1 MRKRIKINILIILI
15 LISSILIQLSLPYG
29 PVYEDLNNQ
38 SFQNE
43 KQNQTQQDNN
53 KTEKVKRNNT
63 NKKHDRKHSIK
74 PSSNIQTEKIIQ
86 IQQQNPEKNIE
97 IRNYYRL
104 NIKTMDYKKNPIL
117 STIEIEQENKKQ
129 IFPKTSSVNFSTHSK
144 ENLTITIIPM
154 NPNFKALKIT
164 GKINK
169 DTNLDIILPPS
180 EFFVSFPI
188 IDIQNQIPNL
198 QQLNFSVKI
207 NKIVSKD
214 YTIQNNKIIIPL
226 LNKEEIIPE
235 YGFTYLDNDE
245 INNEINKT
253 ENFISSI
260 ELEFS
265 NNKKFR
271 NEFVSLK
278 ITPKLIRNRYPEYR
292 RIVILEN
299 KLPNPYI
306 PVFLLFLLLSIPS
319 FYILYKRKEIEGI
332 FSKMFQSLKIPNLNI
347 LDKIKVKLN
356 GRNKREE
363 KLSLKTT
370 VSSNPKVADYI
381 LMERIGTGATS
392 IVYKAQNIKNRS
404 IVALKLIHK
413 HLLSEPWFK
422 ERIQNEIE
430 INKILIHPNI
440 IRMLDYSLEEDQP
453 FIAFEY
459 IQGKSLTRILE
470 EKKRLPL
477 NEALE
482 YWVQML
488 EALDYAHQKGIVHRD
503 LKPDNIMIDL
513 EKKQVKLTDFGI
525 SKKIDKTLNI
535 TQDFVGTPWY
545 MSPEQ
550 IKNQKVDNR
559 SDIYSLGV
567 IVYQMLTGKLPFETS
582 ENIYAV
588 FKAHMFD
595 NPVSSNIIID
605 NSYIPPNIEKI
616 IRKMLE
622 KEPKKRYQYC
632 YEIIQDLTPYLLTFS
647 QK

>member
-129 IFPKTSSVNFSTHSK
+129 IFPKTSSVNFSTHST
-144 ENLTITIIPM
+144 ESLTITIIPM
-154 NPNFKALKIT
+154 DPNFKALKIT
-164 GKINK
+164 GKINQ
-169 DTNLDIILPPS
+169 DTNLNIILPPS
-180 EFFVSFPI
+180 KFSISFPI
-188 IDIQNQIPNL
+188 FDIQNQILNP
-198 QQLNFSVKI
+198 QQLKFLLKI

-245 INNEINKT
+245 INNQINKT

>member
-129 IFPKTSSVNFSTHSK
+129 IFPKTSSVNFSTHST
-144 ENLTITIIPM
+144 ESLTITIIPM
-154 NPNFKALKIT
+154 DPNFKALKIT
-164 GKINK
+164 GKINQ
-169 DTNLDIILPPS
+169 DTNLNIILPPS
-180 EFFVSFPI
+180 KFSISFPI
-188 IDIQNQIPNL
+188 FDIQNQILNP
-198 QQLNFSVKI
+198 QQLKFLLKI

-235 YGFTYLDNDE
+235 YDFTYLDNDE

>member
-164 GKINK
+164 GKINQ

>member
-129 IFPKTSSVNFSTHSK
+129 IFPKTSSVNFSTHST
-144 ENLTITIIPM
+144 ESLTITIIPM
-154 NPNFKALKIT
+154 DPNFKALKIT
-164 GKINK
+164 GKINQ
-169 DTNLDIILPPS
+169 DTNLNIILPPS
-180 EFFVSFPI
+180 KFSISFPI
-188 IDIQNQIPNL
+188 FDIQNQILNP
-198 QQLNFSVKI
+198 QQLKFLLKI

>member
-1 MRKRIKINILIILI
+1 MRKKIKINIFIILI
-15 LISSILIQLSLPYG
+15 LITSILIQFSLPYG

-43 KQNQTQQDNN
+43 KPNQTQ
-53 KTEKVKRNNT
+53 EKNQETMQKNNT
-63 NKKHDRKHSIK
+63 NQRKTNLSKKIK
-74 PSSNIQTEKIIQ
+74 NFIKSTTSPDTQKENIQQE
-86 IQQQNPEKNIE
+86 NIE
-97 IRNYYRL
+97 IRNYLNL
-104 NIKTMDYKKNPIL
+104 NIQTTDYKKNPIL
-117 STIEIEQENKKQ
+117 STIEIKQENKKQ
-129 IFPKTSSVNFSTHSK
+129 IFPKTSSVRFSTTSQ
-144 ENLTITIIPM
+144 ESINITIIPM
-154 NPNFKALKIT
+154 NPNFKSLKIT
-164 GKINK
+164 GKINQ

-180 EFFVSFPI
+180 KFFVYFPI
-188 IDIQNQIPNL
+188 FDTQNQILNP
-198 QQLNFSVKI
+198 QQLNFLLKI
-207 NKIVSKD
+207 NKIERKD
-214 YTIQNNKIIIPL
+214 YTIQNNEIIIPV

-253 ENFISSI
+253 KNFISSI

-265 NNKKFR
+265 NNKKFK
-271 NEFVSLK
+271 NEFISLK
-278 ITPKLIRNRYPEYR
+278 ITPQLIKNRYPEYR

-299 KLPNPYI
+299 KIPNPYI
-306 PVFLLFLLLSIPS
+306 PVFLLFLSLSIPS

-332 FSKMFQSLKIPNLNI
+332 FNKMFQSLKIPNLNI

-370 VSSNPKVADYI
+370 VSSNPKVEDYI
-381 LMERIGTGATS
+381 LLERIGTGATS
-392 IVYKAQNIKNRS
+392 VVYKAQNVKNRS
-404 IVALKLIHK
+404 IVALKLLHK
-413 HLLSEPWFK
+413 HLLSETWFK

-430 INKILIHPNI
+430 INKILLHPNI
-440 IRMLDYSLEEDQP
+440 IRMLNYSIEEDQP

-459 IQGKSLTRILE
+459 IQGKSLTRIME

-503 LKPDNIMIDL
+503 LKPDNIMIDF

-550 IKNQKVDNR
+550 IKNQKIDNR

-647 QK
+647 PK